1 MDLNLKGKTALITGA
16 SRGIGKK
23 IAETLAKEGANIVIT
38 ATNIEKA
45 STVADELKSQYNIET
60 MALKHNVKLG
70 ESCKEIVDKTVEKFK
85 SIDILVNNAGIARD
99 MLVIQ
104 MDDNAWNEVIGTN
117 LSGAF
122 YTSREA
128 AKYMLKARSGKIINI
143 SSVIGKMG
151 NAGQT
156 NYAAAKAGIIGITK
170 SMAKEFASRKICVN
184 AIAPGFIQTDMTGVL
199 PEDTVKNIMNI
210 TPLKRLG
217 NAEDVANLVAFLSSD
232 LSGYITGEVI
242 AVDGGMSMWL

>member
-242 AVDGGMSMWL
+242 AVDGGMSM

>member
-1 MDLNLKGKTALITGA
+1 
-16 SRGIGKK
+16 
-23 IAETLAKEGANIVIT
+23 
-38 ATNIEKA
+38 
-45 STVADELKSQYNIET
+45 
-60 MALKHNVKLG
+60 MALKHDVKLS
-70 ESCKEIVDKTVEKFK
+70 ESCKEIVDKTVERFK

-232 LSGYITGEVI
+232 LSDYITGEVI
-242 AVDGGMSMWL
+242 AVDGGMSM

>member
-45 STVADELKSQYNIET
+45 LTVADELKKQYNIET
-60 MALKHNVKLG
+60 MALKHNVNLS

-232 LSGYITGEVI
+232 LSDYITGEVI
-242 AVDGGMSMWL
+242 AVDGGMSM

>member
-45 STVADELKSQYNIET
+45 LTVAEELKSQYNIET
-60 MALKHNVKLG
+60 MALKHNVKLS
-70 ESCKEIVDKTVEKFK
+70 ESCKEIVDKTVERFK

-128 AKYMLKARSGKIINI
+128 SKYMLKARSGKIINI

-210 TPLKRLG
+210 TPLKRFG

-242 AVDGGMSMWL
+242 AVDGGMSM

>member
-1 MDLNLKGKTALITGA
+1 MDLNLKNKIALVTGG

-23 IAETLAKEGANIVIT
+23 IAEALANEGANVVVT
-38 ATNIEKA
+38 ATNINKA
-45 STVADELKSQYNIET
+45 QEVADELKSKYNVET
-60 MALKHNVKLG
+60 LALVHDVKSS
-70 ESCKEIVDKTVEKFK
+70 ESCKDVVAKTIEKFG
-85 SIDILVNNAGIARD
+85 SIDILVNNAGITRD

-104 MDDNAWNEVIGTN
+104 MDDSAWNDVIDTN

-128 AKYMLKARSGKIINI
+128 AKSMLRARKGKIINI

-151 NAGQT
+151 NTGQV

-170 SMAKEFASRKICVN
+170 SMAKEFAPRGICVN

-199 PEDTVKNIMNI
+199 AEDAVKKIMDI
-210 TPLKRLG
+210 TPLKKLG
-217 NAEDVANLVAFLSSD
+217 TAEDVANIVVFLASD
-232 LSGYITGEVI
+232 LSNYITGEVI
-242 AVDGGMSMWL
+242 AVDGGMSM